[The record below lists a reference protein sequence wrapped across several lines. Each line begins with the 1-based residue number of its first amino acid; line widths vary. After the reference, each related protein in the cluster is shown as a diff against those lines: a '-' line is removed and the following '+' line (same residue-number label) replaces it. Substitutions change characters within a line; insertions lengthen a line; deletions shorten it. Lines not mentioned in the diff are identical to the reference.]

1 MALDVQISL
10 QKLLTG
16 LIVVIV
22 PLSIVGLYLTSHADS
37 SLQQTIGM
45 HFGTIALT
53 DAAATSQFIGDRIV
67 DITAI
72 AGDPTIIVEAVK
84 AADHQYAGMSEQ
96 AMAARIQKIEGQ
108 WDTPGADS
116 RVKDMMSSRTSRWL
130 QRQRGLNRRLLKII
144 VSDDNGAV
152 VAATG
157 KPVHYLGPDQQRWQA
172 VYAGGKGAVNVTDV
186 RYDASTQSDCVDIAV
201 PVIEEDSGRSYGSGG
216 YVRSLFRLRPT
227 TIRSHRTC
235 STRHEQGDDY
245 QRPECYPRLDIEV
258 GGICRC
264 T

>member
-72 AGDPTIIVEAVK
+72 AGDPTIAEAVK

-108 WDTPGADS
+108 WDSPGADS
-116 RVKDMMSSRTSRWL
+116 RVKDMMSARTSRWL
-130 QRQRGLNRRLLKII
+130 QGQRGL
-144 VSDDNGAV
+144 
-152 VAATG
+152 
-157 KPVHYLGPDQQRWQA
+157 
-172 VYAGGKGAVNVTDV
+172 TDG
-186 RYDASTQSDCVDIAV
+186 C
-201 PVIEEDSGRSYGSGG
+201 
-216 YVRSLFRLRPT
+216 
-227 TIRSHRTC
+227 
-235 STRHEQGDDY
+235 
-245 QRPECYPRLDIEV
+245 
-258 GGICRC
+258 
-264 T
+264 